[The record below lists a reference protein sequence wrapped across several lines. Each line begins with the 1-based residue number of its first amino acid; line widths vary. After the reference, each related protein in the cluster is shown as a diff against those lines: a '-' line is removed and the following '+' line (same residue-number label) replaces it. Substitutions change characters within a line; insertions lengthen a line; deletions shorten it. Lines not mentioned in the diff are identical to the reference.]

1 MQDGMEE
8 REERKAC
15 DGAKVIQLPRGLN
28 QPIPGHLGQSTHIS
42 LKLKAS
48 ALKQDVYFSE

>member
-1 MQDGMEE
+1 MLDGMEE

-15 DGAKVIQLPRGLN
+15 DGAKVIQFPRGLN

-42 LKLKAS
+42 LFT
-48 ALKQDVYFSE
+48 QQMVGFREEVCN